1 MNGVERALLV
11 AAATLV
17 VLGAVA
23 AVTSGDGRVAP
34 AACAARIADALDLD
48 VVSEA
53 SVVEDGDDWVA
64 TLAADRLVLR
74 VTGRGG
80 DVSAV
85 EALAGPGADVL
96 DRPDRLR
103 ALAVEC

>member
-1 MNGVERALLV
+1 MTSVERAVLV
-11 AAATLV
+11 AAV
-17 VLGAVA
+17 VLVALGVVA
-23 AVTSGDGRVAP
+23 AVTSGDEHVEP
-34 AACAARIADALDLD
+34 AACAARVAEALDLD
-48 VVSEA
+48 VVAEA

-64 TLAADRLVLR
+64 TLPADRLVLR

-103 ALAVEC
+103 ALAVAC